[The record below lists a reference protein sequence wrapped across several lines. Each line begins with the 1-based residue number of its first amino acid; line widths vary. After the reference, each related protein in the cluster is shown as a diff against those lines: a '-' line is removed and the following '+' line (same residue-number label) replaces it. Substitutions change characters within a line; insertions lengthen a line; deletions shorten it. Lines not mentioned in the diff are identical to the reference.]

1 MMTVSRMF
9 CREEPRSLIFLCLVY
24 EVVWGKLVPYIDW
37 YGPSLHTD
45 MLDVSRRGVEEVL
58 YYGRIIAMVAL
69 FEGLVCFT
77 LKASVLYRPAY
88 FVTYFIFFVFS
99 EECFYGL

>member
-1 MMTVSRMF
+1 MGVYYYLAWKGVNCMQVMMMAVSRMF

-45 MLDVSRRGVEEVL
+45 MLDVSRRGVEE
-58 YYGRIIAMVAL
+58 
-69 FEGLVCFT
+69 GLWEDHCHGCF
-77 LKASVLYRPAY
+77 V
-88 FVTYFIFFVFS
+88 
-99 EECFYGL
+99 